1 MARRP
6 AFAVLLA
13 IAAWAGAGAPAL
25 AHPHVFVTARA
36 EILYA
41 PDGAVRALKHIWSF
55 DEAYS
60 AYITQG
66 LDKNGDGKLTQLPVT
81 LKGSPLRNLNELE
94 WVNEEIWANVWQT
107 DRIARIDPSTGEVV
121 GLINL
126 AGLLPEE
133 DRLRDTDVL
142 NGIAIDP
149 VTGSTW
155 VTGKRWPWL
164 FEITLENEPD

>member
-66 LDKNGDGKLTQLPVT
+66 LDKNGDGKLTPDELAELAKVNVESLPDVGFFT
-81 LKGSPLRNLNELE
+81 TVK
-94 WVNEEIWANVWQT
+94 ANGRPQEFGT
-107 DRIARIDPSTGEVV
+107 PTG
-121 GLINL
+121 
-126 AGLLPEE
+126 AGLVF
-133 DRLRDTDVL
+133 DTRTLRHFQKSEK
-142 NGIAIDP
+142 P
-149 VTGSTW
+149 V
-155 VTGKRWPWL
+155 
-164 FEITLENEPD
+164 